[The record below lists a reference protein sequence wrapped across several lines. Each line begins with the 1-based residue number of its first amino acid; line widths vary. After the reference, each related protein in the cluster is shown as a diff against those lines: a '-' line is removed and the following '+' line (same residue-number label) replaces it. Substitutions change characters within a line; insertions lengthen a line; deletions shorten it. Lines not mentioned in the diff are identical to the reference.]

1 MARSPFTI
9 IERKNTAGKR
19 VFMARFVDSEGKYTR
34 SITLPEA
41 KSRTQAVRM
50 AEELLKGGIIA
61 NEKNPEALA
70 YMLEFWAKDS
80 AYAKGK
86 ALRGKPLS
94 DQYIN
99 EMHRV
104 VKTIAA
110 PYLKEKRLLDLSP
123 ALLEHMILRLDK
135 EKRGART
142 INLTLQALKVPF
154 AYFCRMNRLSNTLPA
169 VQKIHETGKKR
180 GILAITEVQAI
191 IETEESPRIK
201 AAVLL
206 GCLCGLRL
214 GEARGLQW
222 EDVDAKEMIVNIRHN
237 YVTDS
242 EGLKGPKWNSIR
254 SVPLPSPVLDALK
267 DCGTISNGSP
277 YILFNEARKDKPME
291 RNSILRGFSRLL
303 EKIDIND
310 AERKTRNLCFHG
322 LRHTFVSLTR
332 SNGIPDYIVMQ
343 MAGHSSMAMTERYSH
358 SEGIIDFKAA
368 REALEAQLKVSG
380 EAKK

>member
-254 SVPLPSPVLDALK
+254 SVPLPSPVIDALK